1 MSTHGVCVCLQ
12 SRTFYHSAFLIWAGT
27 LSPLQ
32 IFQLLLFTL
41 IMLPRFCWA
50 HEQNVE
56 NTRHSTA
63 TSNYPAVVWL
73 RPPEVGAATEG
84 IRISEGPMYDNML
97 FLAKNLKGYEHR
109 FEAYPIKRAW
119 SLVKSGSTS
128 DEVYCFFG
136 ASYREERKKWGYFS
150 QPSSVNLPMLI
161 VVSEGLHQ
169 QLVLNDVVPQQTQSG
184 LFEMT
189 SVEKLLTNNYRT
201 VLYSEVKNA
210 FTEVIQP
217 WVNNRNVIMLNG
229 LGKDLGLHT
238 IALIKNG
245 RIEFGHV
252 GHMELYSLTSEQ
264 LENTYVYQVE
274 ELSGDTHG
282 TKRLFCS
289 KTPMGKQVTED
300 FNDALANIK
309 QDKVA
314 SAQLREVSFRA
325 DGYPTLL
332 KPTFDAR
339 WKSMQLY
346 NAGPH

>member
-1 MSTHGVCVCLQ
+1 MSTHGICVCLQ
-12 SRTFYHSAFLIWAGT
+12 SPTFSHGTSLNWAGT

-32 IFQLLLFTL
+32 IFQLLLLTL
-41 IMLPRFCWA
+41 IMFPRFCCA

-56 NTRHSTA
+56 ETRHSAA
-63 TSNYPAVVWL
+63 TPNRPTVVWL
-73 RPPEVGAATEG
+73 RPPEVGASTEG
-84 IRISEGPMYDNML
+84 IRISEGPMYDNMF
-97 FLAKNLKGYEHR
+97 FLATNLKGYEHR

-119 SLVKSGSTS
+119 SLIKSASTS

-136 ASYREERKKWGYFS
+136 ASYRKERTTWGYFS

-161 VVSEGLHQ
+161 VVSESLHQ
-169 QLVLNDVVPQQTQSG
+169 QLVLDDVAPQQSQSG

-189 SVEKLLTNNYRT
+189 SLERLLSDNYRT
-201 VLYSEVKNA
+201 VLYSEVKNT
-210 FTEVIQP
+210 FSEVIQP

-238 IALIKNG
+238 IELIKNG
-245 RIEFGHV
+245 RIDFGHV
-252 GHMELYSLTSEQ
+252 GHMELYSLTSDQ
-264 LENTYVYQVE
+264 LESTYVYQVE
-274 ELSGDTHG
+274 ELSDDTRG

-300 FNDALANIK
+300 FNYALANIN

-314 SAQLREVSFRA
+314 SAQLREVSFIA

-332 KPTFDAR
+332 KPMFDAR
-339 WKSMQLY
+339 WKSMQLR
-346 NAGPH
+346 NTDPH